1 MSIHFGDP
9 IQALKKVHFTGSI
22 QLLRA
27 KDKVK
32 DQSYFLASVSSKAF
46 KDCVFPL
53 GDLHKSE
60 VREIAAAAGLHNAQR
75 HSSVGIC
82 FIGRVTYL
90 AAIPDCG
97 TNLNPE
103 LLAIVVG
110 NRPSPSLTSLLLQI
124 KKPLASVVQNAECGA
139 VQGNASLETSCPT
152 MRLPYRANLSMLRA
166 ADTWV
171 LVQT

>member
-1 MSIHFGDP
+1 M
-9 IQALKKVHFTGSI
+9 
-22 QLLRA
+22 
-27 KDKVK
+27 K
-32 DQSYFLASVSSKAF
+32 DQSFFLASVSSKAF

-82 FIGRVTYL
+82 FIGGVTFL

-97 TNLNPE
+97 TDLDSE
-103 LLAIVVG
+103 LLAIVLG
-110 NRPSPSLTSLLLQI
+110 NRPNPSLTSLFVQF
-124 KKPLASVVQNAECGA
+124 KDPLASVVQNAERGV

-152 MRLPYRANLSMLRA
+152 MRLPYRANLSMLTA